1 MPLTDAQIKET
12 RGWLPESWLVRP
24 DTHDPA
30 IIEGSGL
37 GWAKTLYPSLFNRP
51 SAKYQEEFWDWG
63 WQIESDTYYR
73 PRVECEPRGVGKS
86 TNGEV
91 LVTALVARKKRK
103 MIGYVSL
110 EEDKAGKH
118 FDSIKAL
125 LENEELLKYYPHCRP
140 KVQKLNTKAQQWSRD
155 ALVTD
160 SGAMIVP
167 LSMQGSSRGWKS
179 SLGLRFDMIVLD
191 DMDKLGM
198 SADLIKKLLGMLK
211 GEILAAGDDN
221 TLVLVLQ
228 NLIHRDSIVTQI
240 LDHRADILSDRI
252 FCGPYP
258 LLKWYDAEKV
268 DYQGDDTG
276 AKKWTITAG
285 EAYDPAISIEYA
297 EKLLNKFGKVTFD
310 RECQQRVFDVEDD
323 KDFREWSEPHHLIT
337 HSEFRTVMESMG
349 EPVWNEARQRLQIP
363 WRWNVGIG
371 LDSGTTPGH
380 PSAAAF
386 VARPSEASPLKN
398 CHFVFAE
405 VILPKFPR
413 DAYEVAEQVSPGR
426 VSVAIQD
433 CLHLWNIVE
442 TQIQMKLMSHE
453 ASSALLTMAVD
464 LKEEIRQYFQ
474 KWKAQ
479 KGSGVPQIQNLLE
492 IDYTKPHPFRRYPEG
507 YKISQID
514 VSGQPLKGCPRIF
527 FIVADGQGELQVD
540 LNGSLY
546 TRGAKD
552 DKGLARARFE
562 IPLYSQYNQG
572 GKKIDDD
579 WTDGFRGLMARFGV
593 TVSDFTREENI
604 EHALEEKHLSVATIE
619 AIPTQDERD
628 LAYTHRLIQQ
638 KKIIQQMDAPVRSA
652 AANRLGRR

>member
-1 MPLTDAQIKET
+1 MLKASDVPEACRKKVDRIVSET
-12 RGWLPESWLVRP
+12 
-24 DTHDPA
+24 
-30 IIEGSGL
+30 GL
-37 GWAKTLYPSLFNRP
+37 DWAKKFYPQLFSRP
-51 SAKYQEEFWDWG
+51 SAQYQHDFWKWG
-63 WQIESDTYYR
+63 WQIEPDTYYR

-91 LVTALVARKKRK
+91 LVASLVARKKRQ

-179 SLGLRFDMIVLD
+179 SLGLRFDAIFLD
-191 DMDKLGM
+191 DVDKLGM

-258 LLKWYDAEKV
+258 LLKWYDAEKI

-276 AKKWTITAG
+276 AKQWTITAG
-285 EAYDPAISIEYA
+285 EPYDPAISIEYA
-297 EKLLNKFGKVTFD
+297 EKLLNKFGKVTFE

-323 KDFREWSEPHHLIT
+323 KDFREWSEPYHLIT
-337 HSEFRTVMESMG
+337 HSEFRAVMEAAG
-349 EPVWNEARQRLQIP
+349 EPVWNTERQRLQIP
-363 WRWNVGIG
+363 NRWNVGIG

-386 VARPSEASPLKN
+386 VARPSETSPLKN

-405 VILPKFPR
+405 VVLPKFPR
-413 DAYEVAEQVSPGR
+413 DAYEEAEQVSPGR
-426 VSVAIQD
+426 VSQAIQE
-433 CLHLWNIVE
+433 CLRLWNIHDS
-442 TQIQMKLMSHE
+442 QIQMKLMSHE

-464 LKEEIRQYFQ
+464 LKEELRTYFS

-479 KGSGVPQIQNLLE
+479 RGSGVPQVQNLLE
-492 IDYTKPHPFRRYPEG
+492 IDYTKSHPFRVYPPG
-507 YKISQID
+507 YKIDQVD
-514 VSGQPLKGCPRIF
+514 VGGRRLNGSPRLF
-527 FIVADGQGELQVD
+527 FIVEDGQGEMQID

-552 DKGLARARFE
+552 DKGFARARFE
-562 IPLYSQYNQG
+562 MPLYSHRNQG

-579 WTDGFRGLMARFGV
+579 FVDSLLGLMARFGA
-593 TVSDFTREENI
+593 TVSDFTREEKI
-604 EHALEEKHLSVATIE
+604 EMALPDTLKIE
-619 AIPTQDERD
+619 VIDAIQLTDERD
-628 LAYTHRLIQQ
+628 YALQSRLQER
-638 KKIIQQMDAPVRSA
+638 KKIETKMDAPVRSA
-652 AANRLGRR
+652 AQGRLGRR